1 MNVGRRKRAK
11 TTNRKRAKSEII
23 RVRDKA
29 RKNEAKRQGSKRD
42 SALSSEHLPQGVGG
56 STYYVEKRKVAD
68 GFVFPG
74 DAPEECPRENGSTKG
89 YKCGLIIYLEF
100 LEELSKPN
108 RGQYQV
114 LPLRNN
120 RKSTESTTG
129 RQMWFGCIR
138 AKAFRFIIRPTHH
151 IHSDDNYANKDITLV
166 TVS

>member
-1 MNVGRRKRAK
+1 MEERKAKELNVKASCGKSRSFTYDRKRIFATTSNVDVNKVRKRKIRKGREKGKMNVGKRK

-74 DAPEECPRENGSTKG
+74 DAREECPRENGSTKG
-89 YKCGLIIYLEF
+89 YK
-100 LEELSKPN
+100 
-108 RGQYQV
+108 
-114 LPLRNN
+114 
-120 RKSTESTTG
+120 
-129 RQMWFGCIR
+129 
-138 AKAFRFIIRPTHH
+138 
-151 IHSDDNYANKDITLV
+151 
-166 TVS
+166 